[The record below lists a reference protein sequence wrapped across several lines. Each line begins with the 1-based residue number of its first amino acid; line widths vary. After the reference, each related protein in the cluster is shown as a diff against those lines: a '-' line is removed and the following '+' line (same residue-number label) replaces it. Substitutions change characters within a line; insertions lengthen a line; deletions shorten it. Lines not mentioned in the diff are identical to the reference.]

1 METANLMASAEQ
13 WAHDLLVW
21 IGFGTVVGL
30 LARAIMPGRDPGGAI
45 ATLVMGI
52 SGVVI
57 GCGTLAFF
65 LDGHQVSPLSPL
77 GLAVAILG
85 SSIILF
91 LHRLLAGRVV
101 NESVPRRRTHRRIRQ
116 YSTLDH

>member
-1 METANLMASAEQ
+1 METTTLVASAEQ

-21 IGFGTVVGL
+21 IGFGTLVGL
-30 LARAIMPGRDPGGAI
+30 MARAIMPGRDPGGAI

-52 SGVVI
+52 CGVVV

-65 LDGHQVSPLSPL
+65 LDGHRVSPLSPL
-77 GLAVAILG
+77 GLAVATLG

-101 NESVPRRRTHRRIRQ
+101 VEGEPRRRTYRRTRR
-116 YSTLDH
+116 YTAAE